1 MILTSG
7 ISWWQSFPW
16 QAVGAAVGLITLALG
31 ALKLA
36 SLWGAIKE
44 QVAGHDREITALR
57 GRADGVPG
65 EVNHEVTNKNKFL
78 EGAVKG
84 LARKLGQLYRAARQ
98 LKRQLDQMRFRCQG
112 EHGPLPELQQDLID
126 NVLATPPDADE
137 SGGSD
142 EATG

>member
-1 MILTSG
+1 MTTLAPIA
-7 ISWWQSFPW
+7 WWQSFPW

-36 SLWGAIKE
+36 TLWGAIKE
-44 QVAGHDREITALR
+44 QVAGHDREISALR
-57 GRADGVPG
+57 GKADGVPG

-98 LKRQLDQMRFRCQG
+98 LKFQFDQLSRRCQD
-112 EHGPLPELQQDLID
+112 EHGPLPELQQDQID
-126 NVLATPPDADE
+126 DVLAAPPDTDE
-137 SGGSD
+137 GGSD
-142 EATG
+142 EAV